1 MSLPD
6 GNPESPVERMLAKV
20 RHRLAELHSKEE
32 GAPDNV
38 IDLAA
43 ERAARAAKRAG
54 YGAAVIVLTG
64 LAWLLRDRHWLAPIG
79 ITAAAAVIGAVL
91 FGSPRQKPPDRPQA
105 LPPVTG
111 TPSPTVTSGSAPP
124 ATPETSTGQPTTAP
138 SSTEETSVKTVAPAL
153 NEPVVYTWT
162 PPASPRPTPAGVS
175 ADPTTHTP
183 PPPRTSTPP
192 TSNDPRCTLDLRLAP
207 LAEVCLLQGRP

>member
-6 GNPESPVERMLAKV
+6 GNPESPVERMLARV
-20 RHRLAELHSKEE
+20 RRRLTELQREEE
-32 GAPDNV
+32 GTPDNV

-79 ITAAAAVIGAVL
+79 ITAAAAVVGAVL
-91 FGSPRQKPPDRPQA
+91 FGSPRQRPPDRPQA

-111 TPSPTVTSGSAPP
+111 TPSPTVTSGSAAPDF
-124 ATPETSTGQPTTAP
+124 PETTGQPTTAP
-138 SSTEETSVKTVAPAL
+138 SSREETSVKTVAPAM

-175 ADPTTHTP
+175 ADSTTHAP
-183 PPPRTSTPP
+183 SPPRTSTPP
-192 TSNDPRCTLDLRLAP
+192 GPNDPACTVDLRLAP
-207 LAEVCLLQGRP
+207 LVEVCLLLGRP